1 MTKQR
6 MENVEEFPAFSM
18 NGFFVFAIWALLIAL
33 MIAAFTVRP
42 FLGIILAVM
51 NFLVMTG
58 FTVIQPNEAKTVVFF
73 GDFKGS
79 LRDAGF
85 RWTWPLSARQRVS
98 LRLINFDSQQLK
110 VNDVRG
116 NPVEIG
122 AIVVWRV
129 VDSAKAVFNVD
140 DYHEFVQTQAET
152 ALRNV
157 AADYPYDADDSQKS
171 LRGSSDDVANDLMG
185 QLQKRLEVAGIV
197 LEETRLSHLAYAP
210 EIAAAML
217 RRQQAEAVIAAR
229 RFIVE
234 NAVGMVD
241 DVLDHFSKAGSVNL
255 DDNRK
260 ATLIGNLMVALV
272 SDRDAEPVIRV
283 GG

>member
-1 MTKQR
+1 MSKKR
-6 MENVEEFPAFSM
+6 MENVEEFSAYSM
-18 NGFFVFAIWALLIAL
+18 NGFFMFAIWAALVAL
-33 MIAAFTVRP
+33 MLAAFTVRP

-51 NFLVMTG
+51 NFLIMTG

-73 GDFKGS
+73 GAFKGS
-79 LRDAGF
+79 LRDSGF

-157 AADYPYDADDSQKS
+157 AADYPYDAEDGEKS

-241 DVLDHFSKAGSVNL
+241 DVLDHFSKAGTVNL
-255 DDNRK
+255 DDDRK

>member
-1 MTKQR
+1 MTSQKIDDVQ
-6 MENVEEFPAFSM
+6 EFKAFGI
-18 NGFFVFAIWALLIAL
+18 NGFFMLAVFLALVAL
-33 MIAAFTVRP
+33 AVIGMTVRP
-42 FLGIILAVM
+42 FSGIMVGVIA
-51 NFLVMTG
+51 FIIMTG
-58 FTVIQPNEAKTVVFF
+58 FTIIQPNEAKAIVFF
-73 GDFKGS
+73 GNYKGS
-79 LRDAGF
+79 IRTPGF
-85 RWTWPLSARQRVS
+85 QWTWPLSAKKRVS
-98 LRLINFDSQQLK
+98 MRLINFDSEKLK

-140 DYHEFVQTQAET
+140 DYIEFVHTQSET

-157 AADYPYDADDSQKS
+157 AANYPYDGADDEIT
-171 LRGSSDDVANDLMG
+171 LRGSSDEVAADLIK
-185 QLQKRLEVAGIV
+185 QLQGRLEIAGVV

-241 DVLDHFSKAGSVNL
+241 DVLDHFGESGAVNL
-255 DDNRK
+255 DDDRK

-283 GG
+283 G

>member
-1 MTKQR
+1 MSNRQMKDVT
-6 MENVEEFPAFSM
+6 EFPAFSM
-18 NGFFVFAIWALLIAL
+18 NGFFVFMIWAALIAL
-33 MIAAFTVRP
+33 MLTAFTVRP
-42 FLGIILAVM
+42 FLGVVLAVM
-51 NFLVMTG
+51 NFLIMTG

-129 VDSAKAVFNVD
+129 TDSAKAVFNVD

-157 AADYPYDADDSQKS
+157 AADYPYDAGDGEKS
-171 LRGSSDDVANDLMG
+171 LRGSSDDVAHDLMG

-241 DVLDHFSKAGSVNL
+241 DVLEHFSKAGTVNL

-283 GG
+283 G

>member
-1 MTKQR
+1 MSESK
-6 MENVEEFPAFSM
+6 MKNVKEFEAFSL
-18 NGFFVFAIWALLIAL
+18 NGFFVFCFWIL
-33 MIAAFTVRP
+33 MIGTMLGAFAVRP
-42 FLGIILAVM
+42 GLGIPLAIL
-51 NFLVMTG
+51 NFLIMTG

-79 LRDAGF
+79 LRRDGF
-85 RWTWPLSARQRVS
+85 LWTWPLSVRQRVS
-98 LRLINFDSQQLK
+98 LRLINFDSEKLK

-122 AIVVWRV
+122 AIIVWRV

-152 ALRNV
+152 AIRHV
-157 AADYPYDADDSQKS
+157 AADYPYDAHDDEKS
-171 LRGSSDDVANDLMG
+171 LRGSSDEVADDLKK
-185 QLQKRLEVAGIV
+185 QLQPRLEVAGIE

-217 RRQQAEAVIAAR
+217 RRQQAEAVISAR

-241 DVLDHFSKAGSVNL
+241 DVLEHFTQSGMVSL
-255 DDNRK
+255 DDDRK

-283 GG
+283 G